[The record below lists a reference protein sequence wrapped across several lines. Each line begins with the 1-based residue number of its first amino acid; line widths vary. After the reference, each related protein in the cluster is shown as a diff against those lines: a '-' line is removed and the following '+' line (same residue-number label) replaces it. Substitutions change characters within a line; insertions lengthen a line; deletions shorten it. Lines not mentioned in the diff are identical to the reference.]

1 MEKSYMS
8 IAPKTLTSL
17 ARWHF
22 VIATL
27 FEGAKYLHQIGLF
40 LILAP
45 HQYGL
50 LGTTFSI
57 AYLCATLAGLEHGT
71 ALVPHLAT
79 ITNNPNGAQYLN
91 RSFLIPQLIQH
102 SFASLA
108 ASYGILTITKIP
120 SLSIA
125 GGIIAFGEGIRC
137 SLRPLVYAA
146 TKHHRSAQIEAVI
159 SYCYILSMWLLW
171 IINPAT
177 LTVTLL
183 TQAYAATSVL
193 GVLYLG
199 YRSKSAIISHYNQEA
214 ATHNQPS
221 LPTRRELLAT
231 QLSLIVIN
239 LPHNLFS
246 ANFIVPFCAYHGG
259 LKVAGAL
266 KITSEIAG
274 AIKTILKSSIGFPL
288 NAYAQTIQ
296 TIQARRSLLIWIAQA
311 TLPLRIVLGAAVFV
325 AILAFIIPL
334 PLYTK
339 IVFLGFCLL
348 IGADYLCMPYELM
361 SIHTNTTIQIAGIRT
376 TEVILDSLIMIIFF
390 KWPLALLAG
399 ISLTRL
405 VAWQVMAH
413 KPERPALFFAALW
426 CALKR
431 ITTQ

>member
-1 MEKSYMS
+1 MS
-8 IAPKTLTSL
+8 IAPKTLSSL

-40 LILAP
+40 VILAP

-57 AYLCATLAGLEHGT
+57 AYLCATLAGLEQGA
-71 ALVPHLAT
+71 ALVPHLAAAT
-79 ITNNPNGAQYLN
+79 KKSPHTDYLL
-91 RSFLIPQLIQH
+91 RFFIWPQLIQH
-102 SFASLA
+102 SIASLIASYCILSITKLPSLA
-108 ASYGILTITKIP
+108 A
-120 SLSIA
+120 A
-125 GGIIAFGEGIRC
+125 GGLIAFGEGFRC
-137 SLRPLVYAA
+137 SIRPLVYAA
-146 TKHHRSAQIEAVI
+146 TKHHHPAQAEAAI
-159 SYCYILSMWLLW
+159 SYFYITSMWAVW
-171 IINPAT
+171 VVYPDS
-177 LTVTLL
+177 LTVSLL
-183 TQAYAATSVL
+183 TQAYAAISFSGL
-193 GVLYLG
+193 FYLM
-199 YRSKSAIISHYNQEA
+199 YRGHMSIISQQESSNKQE
-214 ATHNQPS
+214 TFIMPS
-221 LPTRRELLAT
+221 QRELFIT

-259 LKVAGAL
+259 LTVAGAL

-296 TIQARRSLLIWIAQA
+296 TIQARRSLLISISQA
-311 TLPLRIVLGAAVFV
+311 TLPLRIVLGAAVGL

-339 IVFLGFCLL
+339 MVFLGFCIL
-348 IGADYLCMPYELM
+348 IAADYLCMPYELM
-361 SIHTNTTIQIAGIRT
+361 SVHTNTTVHIAGIRT
-376 TEVILDSLIMIIFF
+376 TEVILDSIIIIVFF
-390 KWPLALLAG
+390 KWPLVLLAG
-399 ISLTRL
+399 ISTTRL
-405 VAWQVMAH
+405 IAWQIMAH
-413 KPERPALFFAALW
+413 NPERPALFFAALW